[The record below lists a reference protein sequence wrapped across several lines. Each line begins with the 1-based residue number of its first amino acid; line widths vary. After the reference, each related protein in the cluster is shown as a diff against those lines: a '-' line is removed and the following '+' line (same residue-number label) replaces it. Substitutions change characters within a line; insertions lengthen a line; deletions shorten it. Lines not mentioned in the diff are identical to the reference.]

1 MFTHSLIHLL
11 LNSTEH
17 FITKTHIDYRE
28 QSERDLGNLRE
39 RERERERERTF
50 THRILMKSNVITYRK
65 HAIGLSKHCRP
76 ISNFSLF
83 PILSVSILFYSTSSS
98 FIFHCSL

>member
-39 RERERERERTF
+39 RERERERE
-50 THRILMKSNVITYRK
+50 
-65 HAIGLSKHCRP
+65 
-76 ISNFSLF
+76 NFYAQNSDEE
-83 PILSVSILFYSTSSS
+83 
-98 FIFHCSL
+98 